1 MAWQWE
7 ICLLIIIGIM
17 MTLLVFV
24 VLSWI
29 FLPTI
34 WAFEITNQ
42 MKKDETTVQMC
53 IMYNINST
61 ECVQVYGGVPENSKG
76 SINDIPITNNGG
88 NNSGY

>member
-1 MAWQWE
+1 
-7 ICLLIIIGIM
+7 

-34 WAFEITNQ
+34 WAFEMTNQ
-42 MKKDETTVQMC
+42 MKEDETTVQMC

-61 ECVQVYGGVPENSKG
+61 NCDQVYGDVPF
-76 SINDIPITNNGG
+76 P
-88 NNSGY
+88 

>member
-7 ICLLIIIGIM
+7 ICLLIILGIM

-29 FLPTI
+29 FLGTVSG
-34 WAFEITNQ
+34 FTMTNQ

-76 SINDIPITNNGG
+76 NINNDNPSNGG
-88 NNSGY
+88 NNSVY